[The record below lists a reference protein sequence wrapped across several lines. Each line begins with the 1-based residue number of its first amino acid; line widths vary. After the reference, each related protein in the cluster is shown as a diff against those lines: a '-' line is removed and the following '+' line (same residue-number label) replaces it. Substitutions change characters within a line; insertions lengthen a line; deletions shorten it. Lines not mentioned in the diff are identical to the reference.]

1 MAMTSFQ
8 SLLLFNSLYLN
19 SVCQNSNSNAVIAA
33 AAAAAC
39 TNTNKQQQHKH
50 FESKPS
56 LQPPKLESVSPIKLS
71 DKGDDGEEEE
81 DSAATAA
88 DQLESNVSFLF
99 LLVFNLDLF
108 VLVFLSNFE

>member
-1 MAMTSFQ
+1 MTSFQ

-71 DKGDDGEEEE
+71 DKDDDGEED

-99 LLVFNLDLF
+99 LLVFILDLF